1 MLIGHAKR
9 LVLEP
14 WGSPQ
19 VDWDATM
26 PSGLYRTFIG
36 PVTILMPNSAAA
48 LAAIFGKTSVC
59 QKPLTI
65 RKGLSTIIGNGLI
78 TSEGEA
84 HKNQRKL
91 LNPIFRNVR
100 TMVPNFWSKALRIR
114 NEIREDLAKTGPGS
128 SDVFDVS
135 SLTQKVTFSM
145 IMSTTFGFNIEEE
158 PQKETDLL
166 MAWKAATLHG
176 QKQNLLETFLEGVLP
191 YFIPPQYTSWA
202 LDHTPRNRR
211 SIRGRKEIE
220 RFSRDQI
227 RAFKAASKTP
237 DDVANT
243 TKTPSLLAW
252 MVQSGMTDEEDLVNH
267 LKTFLSAGHETTA
280 STLDWALYSLATHP
294 KMQSKLREE
303 VLTSTS
309 TMTGD
314 MTADIM
320 DSMPYLHGFVMEVLR
335 LYPSVLVTLREPSKD
350 TVIEDTMIPKGTTM
364 IISPWSINRSRRIWG
379 DDAEMIVPERWPSMS
394 TTPGASAAYS
404 FMTFVH
410 GSRVCIGKEYSIR
423 SIKAVLI
430 AVLLSFRVHEAV
442 VGKKFLLQKSVSSMI
457 QGPMDLRLELI
468 D

>member
-1 MLIGHAKR
+1 
-9 LVLEP
+9 
-14 WGSPQ
+14 
-19 VDWDATM
+19 
-26 PSGLYRTFIG
+26 
-36 PVTILMPNSAAA
+36 
-48 LAAIFGKTSVC
+48 
-59 QKPLTI
+59 
-65 RKGLSTIIGNGLI
+65 
-78 TSEGEA
+78 
-84 HKNQRKL
+84 
-91 LNPIFRNVR
+91 
-100 TMVPNFWSKALRIR
+100 
-114 NEIREDLAKTGPGS
+114 
-128 SDVFDVS
+128 
-135 SLTQKVTFSM
+135 
-145 IMSTTFGFNIEEE
+145 
-158 PQKETDLL
+158 
-166 MAWKAATLHG
+166 
-176 QKQNLLETFLEGVLP
+176 
-191 YFIPPQYTSWA
+191 
-202 LDHTPRNRR
+202 
-211 SIRGRKEIE
+211 
-220 RFSRDQI
+220 
-227 RAFKAASKTP
+227 
-237 DDVANT
+237 
-243 TKTPSLLAW
+243 
-252 MVQSGMTDEEDLVNH
+252 
-267 LKTFLSAGHETTA
+267 
-280 STLDWALYSLATHP
+280 
-294 KMQSKLREE
+294 MQSKLREE